1 MTQSSTTG
9 TLYIIATPIGNS
21 ADITLRALDVL
32 KTVDLICAEDTRVI
46 SKLLSIHGIEGKK
59 LISLNEFAN
68 ATKIDSII
76 TDIEDGKHVAFVSDA
91 GTPGISDPAGLLV
104 SRTREVGVD
113 ISIVPIPGASA
124 ITTLMSVS
132 GLRETPFLFYG
143 FLPHKKGRQKILDE
157 LVASPYM
164 IVLYESPHRYIK
176 LLEELQVREN
186 EECKFSLVVG
196 RELTKMYEDVRIGTP
211 SDMLEHVAKHPDTVR
226 GEFVLIIQKLRI

>member
-1 MTQSSTTG
+1 MTHTTTG
-9 TLYIIATPIGNS
+9 TLYIVATPIGNS
-21 ADITLRALDVL
+21 SDITLRALETL
-32 KTVDLICAEDTRVI
+32 KRVDFICAEDTRVI

-68 ATKIDSII
+68 VAKVDSVVA
-76 TDIEDGKHVAFVSDA
+76 DLQEGKDVAFVSDA

-104 SRTREVGVD
+104 SRTREMGVD

-157 LVASPYM
+157 LMASPYT

-176 LLEELQVREN
+176 LLEELKAREH
-186 EECKFSLVVG
+186 ESCTISLVVG
-196 RELTKMYEDVRIGTP
+196 RELTKMYEDIRTGTP
-211 SDMLEHVAKHPDTVR
+211 SDILEYATAHLDTVR

>member
-1 MTQSSTTG
+1 MADIKTG
-9 TLYIIATPIGNS
+9 ILYIVATPIGNS
-21 ADITLRALDVL
+21 ADITLRALEIL

-46 SKLLSIHGIEGKK
+46 SKLLAIHGIEGKK
-59 LISLNEFAN
+59 LIPLNEFAN
-68 ATKIDSII
+68 SAKVDSVIA
-76 TDIEDGKHVAFVSDA
+76 DLEEGKNVAFVSDA

-104 SRTREVGVD
+104 GRARQADVD

-157 LVASPYM
+157 LLDYPYT

-176 LLEELQVREN
+176 LLEELKSRES
-186 EECKFSLVVG
+186 ETMTLSLVVG
-196 RELTKMYEDVRIGTP
+196 RELTKMYEDIRVGSP
-211 SDMLEHVAKHPDTVR
+211 SDMLDYVTSCPETVR